1 MSNNKEIF
9 LFIIFTMVS
18 LLGCNNENVK
28 DNYISESTKV
38 TEVKELKSGD
48 AKFFNNYVVTSVDG
62 ILTLIGID
70 GKNKRVY
77 QEINSNWIDV
87 IEQEKIL
94 VYGNF
99 NNEIGIIRFDDDY
112 NIVNNDIVMNTTN
125 LQIDPTI
132 TVIDGVYFMTVTE
145 IIGNVNNADKG
156 VQNGEYILHMFK
168 SKDLKDWEFVSDIAD
183 EYHNIEDV
191 DIVEDGGTLLAIY
204 EKEQIDK
211 GESSVILKESDDD
224 GKTWSDA
231 VELLSSDA
239 DHEPA
244 VFEVGKENFVL
255 YYSSDRDNVGESYM
269 GARVYY
275 SIYNKDYNSIKIDQ
289 PVVTE
294 NLKGILLYD
303 IKKIDEDY
311 YLLYSHDYLTTN
323 DLIIEKS
330 K

>member
-1 MSNNKEIF
+1 MNKKIC
-9 LFIIFTMVS
+9 IILLFTMVS
-18 LLGCNNENVK
+18 LLGCNYENVK
-28 DNYISESTKV
+28 DNYISKSTKV
-38 TEVKELKSGD
+38 QEEKELKCGD

-77 QEINSNWIDV
+77 QGINSNWIDV
-87 IEQEKIL
+87 IEQEKIV

-99 NNEIGIIRFDDDY
+99 NNEIGIVRFDDDY
-112 NIVNNDIVMNTTN
+112 NIVDNDIVMNTTN

-132 TVIDGVYFMTVTE
+132 TVVDGVYYMTVTE

-156 VQNGEYILHMFK
+156 IQNGEYILHMFK
-168 SKDLKDWEFVSDIAD
+168 SKDLKDWKFVSDIAD
-183 EYHNIEDV
+183 EFHNLEDV
-191 DIVEDGGTLLAIY
+191 DIVEDGKKLLAIY

-211 GESSVILKESDDD
+211 GESSIILKESDDN
-224 GKTWSDA
+224 GKTWSDEI
-231 VELLSSDA
+231 ELLPADSDN
-239 DHEPA
+239 EPA
-244 VFEVGKENFVL
+244 IFEVNEENFVL

-269 GARVYY
+269 GSKVYY
-275 SIYNKDYNSIKIDQ
+275 SIYNKEFNSVKNNQ

-294 NLKGILLYD
+294 NFKGILLYD
-303 IKKIDEDY
+303 IKKIDEYY

-330 K
+330 N